1 MKVQAIA
8 LRWAWYIWKDA
19 VASWSTQFPSTV
31 RTWSDACKEAW
42 ILAKEEFNEARDNAV
57 KTARKVLGVVRE
69 FVISSA
75 SVGEVTVNPD
85 TTGRDST
92 FEITCT
98 KRDVYTGNGTRRKKR
113 AADLRPAMNAAINNQ
128 LRKEYRP

>member
-57 KTARKVLGVVRE
+57 KVARKVLGVVRE
-69 FVISSA
+69 FVISA
-75 SVGEVTVNPD
+75 SMIADKAVNPD
-85 TTGRDST
+85 TTGATTT
-92 FEITCT
+92 FEITCSR
-98 KRDVYTGNGTRRKKR
+98 RDVYTGNGTRRKKR
-113 AADLRPAMNAAINNQ
+113 PADLRPAMNAAIANQ
-128 LRKEYRP
+128 IRKEYRP